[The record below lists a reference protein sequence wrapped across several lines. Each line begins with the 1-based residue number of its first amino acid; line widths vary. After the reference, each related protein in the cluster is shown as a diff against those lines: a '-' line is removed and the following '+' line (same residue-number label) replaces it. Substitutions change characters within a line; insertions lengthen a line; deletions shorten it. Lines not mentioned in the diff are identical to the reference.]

1 MPIFY
6 GLGYRLMVLVYKMII
21 VWYNNGIV
29 MNKFD
34 YISLTDIARDK
45 SNEPNDVIKNGWE
58 EEIILNFL
66 VYGKN

>member
-6 GLGYRLMVLVYKMII
+6 GLGYRLMVLVCKMII

>member
-58 EEIILNFL
+58 EEIKLNFL

>member
-6 GLGYRLMVLVYKMII
+6 DLGHVLMVLVYKSLI

-29 MNKFD
+29 MSKND

-45 SNEPNDVIKNGWE
+45 RNEPNDVIKNGWE
-58 EEIILNFL
+58 EKIILNFL